1 MGVDMDSRT
10 GGVELFTA
18 PLAQQQIHN
27 ELYTYPPSHT
37 LMHQT
42 RLENIT
48 LTHKYIVHE
57 TLSPPPTPAR

>member
-42 RLENIT
+42 RLENNT
-48 LTHKYIVHE
+48 LTHMYIVHE
-57 TLSPPPTPAR
+57 TLSPPPTQAR

>member
-27 ELYTYPPSHT
+27 ELYTSTPPSHT
-37 LMHQT
+37 RIHQT

-48 LTHKYIVHE
+48 LTHNIHE
-57 TLSPPPTPAR
+57 TLSPPPTQAR

>member
-27 ELYTYPPSHT
+27 ELYTCPPSQT
-37 LMHQT
+37 RIHQT

-48 LTHKYIVHE
+48 LTHNVHE
-57 TLSPPPTPAR
+57 TLSPPPTRAR

>member
-27 ELYTYPPSHT
+27 ELYTPPPSHT

-42 RLENIT
+42 RLENIA
-48 LTHKYIVHE
+48 LTQMYNE
-57 TLSPPPTPAR
+57 TLSPPPTQAR

>member
-27 ELYTYPPSHT
+27 ELYTPPPSHT
-37 LMHQT
+37 LIHQT
-42 RLENIT
+42 RLENIA
-48 LTHKYIVHE
+48 LTQMYNE
-57 TLSPPPTPAR
+57 TLSPPPTQHGD

>member
-37 LMHQT
+37 LIHQT

-48 LTHKYIVHE
+48 LTHMYNVHK
-57 TLSPPPTPAR
+57 TLSPPQTRAR

>member
-1 MGVDMDSRT
+1 MDGGVFWRT

-42 RLENIT
+42 RLENIA
-48 LTHKYIVHE
+48 LTQMYNE
-57 TLSPPPTPAR
+57 TLSPPPTQAR